1 MILRPGKRRRYAECV
16 NRLLRKTE
24 VYPSPNI
31 WYHPGT
37 YELENRVQDVDGAIW
52 AELASGVPWA
62 GRDVVDIGC
71 GDGFHLPRLA
81 SEARSVLGVE
91 PHAPLVRRARQ
102 RMAGSTHVRVVRGR
116 AQRIPAADAS
126 VDVVHA
132 RTAYFFGPGC
142 EPGLREVERVLRP
155 GGALAIVDLDTRHEP
170 YGAWMRADLPHY
182 DPDAVDAFFDGAG
195 FGCTRVE
202 TRWAFPDREA
212 VEAVLGIEFS
222 PRVARRAVEETL
234 RRNAG
239 SREPVELPVGYRVLV
254 RRKPTDLV
262 LHSSSDGA
270 SPSIP

>member
-1 MILRPGKRRRYAECV
+1 M
-16 NRLLRKTE
+16 RKTE

-37 YELENRVQDVDGAIW
+37 YELENRVQDVDGVIW
-52 AELASGVPWA
+52 AELAASVPWA
-62 GRDVVDIGC
+62 GGDVVDLGC

-81 SEARSVLGVE
+81 SEARHVLGVE

-102 RMAGSTHVRVVRGR
+102 RMEGSAHVRVARGR
-116 AQRIPAADAS
+116 AQRIPVEDAS

-155 GGALAIVDLDTRHEP
+155 GGALVIVDVDTRHEP
-170 YGAWMRADLPHY
+170 YGGWMREDLPHY
-182 DPDAVDAFFDGAG
+182 DPDAVDAFFERAG
-195 FGCTRVE
+195 FACTRVE
-202 TRWAFPDREA
+202 TRWAFPGREA

-234 RRNAG
+234 RRNIGACD
-239 SREPVELPVGYRVLV
+239 RFELPVGYRMLV
-254 RRKPTDLV
+254 RRKPTGLV
-262 LHSSSDGA
+262 LQPSSDGA